1 MQDTRSS
8 RKRRGFTLI
17 ELLIVITVIMIIATA
32 ATFSLPKFLM
42 KSRET
47 AAVTQIKHLHE
58 AQAMYRSDFQK
69 FATSLAQLGPSPDG
83 RSSVNSAGLISSD
96 LAQGSKGG
104 YRFEMTGRPD
114 GYTITAMPMVYNTD
128 GRRSFFSDESMVIRE
143 NWGPEPATAAS
154 PEVK

>member
-1 MQDTRSS
+1 MQDTGCT

-58 AQAMYRSDFQK
+58 AQAMYRSDFGK
-69 FATSLAQLGPSPDG
+69 FATSLALLGPSPDN
-83 RSSVNSAGLISSD
+83 RSTPNAAGLITSD
-96 LAQGSKGG
+96 LALGLKGG
-104 YRFEMTGRPD
+104 YKFEMTGRAD
-114 GYTITAMPMVYNTD
+114 GYTITAVPNVYNTD
-128 GRRSFFSDESMVIRE
+128 GRRSFFSDESMVMRE

>member
-1 MQDTRSS
+1 MRDAVRN

-58 AQAMYRSDFQK
+58 AQAMYRSDFGK

-83 RSSVNSAGLISSD
+83 RSSPTTAGLITAD
-96 LAQGSKGG
+96 LAQGSKSG
-104 YRFEMTGRPD
+104 YKFEMQGRPD
-114 GYTITAMPMVYNTD
+114 GYSITAIPNVYNTD
-128 GRRSFFSDESMVIRE
+128 GRRSFFSDNSMVIRE
-143 NWGPEPATAAS
+143 NWGPEPATATS

>member
-1 MQDTRSS
+1 MTDQGPD

-47 AAVTQIKHLHE
+47 AAVTQLKHLHE
-58 AQAMYRSDFQK
+58 AQAMYRSDFGK
-69 FATSLAQLGPSPDG
+69 FAISLAQLGPSPDG
-83 RSSVNSAGLISSD
+83 RSTPNGAGLISSD
-96 LAQGSKGG
+96 LAQGAKSG
-104 YRFEMTGRPD
+104 YKFELQGRAD
-114 GYTITAMPMVYNTD
+114 GYSISAMPNVYNTD
-128 GRRSFFSDESMVIRE
+128 GRRSFFSDESMIIRE
-143 NWGPEPATAAS
+143 NWGPEPATATS

>member
-1 MQDTRSS
+1 MRDTFRR
-8 RKRRGFTLI
+8 RKQRGFTLI

-47 AAVTQIKHLHE
+47 AAVTQIRHLHE
-58 AQAMYRSDFQK
+58 AQAMYRSDFGK

-83 RSSVNSAGLISSD
+83 RSNPNAAGLISAD
-96 LAQGSKGG
+96 LAQGSKSG
-104 YRFEMTGRPD
+104 YKFEMTGRPD
-114 GYTITAMPMVYNTD
+114 GYTISALPNVYGTD

>member
-1 MQDTRSS
+1 MRRDVRD
-8 RKRRGFTLI
+8 RGRRGFTLI

-47 AAVTQIKHLHE
+47 AAVTQVKHLHE
-58 AQAMYRSDFQK
+58 AQAMYRSDFGK
-69 FATSLAQLGPSPDG
+69 FATSLTQLGPSPDG
-83 RSSVNSAGLISSD
+83 RSTPSSAGLITSD
-96 LAQGSKGG
+96 LAQGSKSG
-104 YRFEMTGRPD
+104 YRFEMNGRPD
-114 GYTITAMPMVYNTD
+114 GYTVTAVPNVYNTD

>member
-1 MQDTRSS
+1 MQDTGRS

-58 AQAMYRSDFQK
+58 AQAMYRSDFGK
-69 FATSLAQLGPSPDG
+69 FAISLAQLGPSPDN
-83 RSSVNSAGLISSD
+83 RSTPNAAGLITSD
-96 LAQGSKGG
+96 LALGLKGG
-104 YRFEMTGRPD
+104 YKFEMTGRAD
-114 GYTITAMPMVYNTD
+114 GYTITAVPNVYNTD
-128 GRRSFFSDESMVIRE
+128 GRRSFFSDESMVMRE